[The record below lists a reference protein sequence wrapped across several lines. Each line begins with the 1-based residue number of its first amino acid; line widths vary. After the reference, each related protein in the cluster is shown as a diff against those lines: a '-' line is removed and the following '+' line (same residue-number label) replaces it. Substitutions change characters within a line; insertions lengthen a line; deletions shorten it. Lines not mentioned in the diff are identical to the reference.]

1 MGQGVRR
8 VMFSLDRIIRDKF
21 TLNGLLPC
29 SVSIPHMK
37 GSLANGAVRL
47 PLFDGATQQ
56 DEATAIVSMLAV
68 LAQGGG
74 VRVAILVRKC
84 GALANLITDELAKED
99 ISYFNGLFSD
109 TGSEFTEFNAFA
121 LSEITDAASGEK
133 GISRS
138 SAEKSTPF
146 LINC

>member
-1 MGQGVRR
+1 ML
-8 VMFSLDRIIRDKF
+8 FSLDRIFRDRF

-29 SVSIPHMK
+29 SVSISHMK
-37 GSLANGAVRL
+37 GDLANGATDFHNLLVPCSKTKRL
-47 PLFDGATQQ
+47 PS
-56 DEATAIVSMLAV
+56 VSKVAM
-68 LAQGGG
+68 LAQGSGG
-74 VRVAILVRKC
+74 RIAILVRKC
-84 GALANLITDELAKED
+84 GALANLSTDELTKEGT
-99 ISYFNGLFSD
+99 SYFNGLFLD
-109 TGSEFTEFNAFA
+109 TGPEFTEFNAFA

>member
-1 MGQGVRR
+1 
-8 VMFSLDRIIRDKF
+8 
-21 TLNGLLPC
+21 
-29 SVSIPHMK
+29 
-37 GSLANGAVRL
+37 
-47 PLFDGATQQ
+47 
-56 DEATAIVSMLAV
+56 MLAV

-84 GALANLITDELAKED
+84 GALANLITDELAKEGT
-99 ISYFNGLFSD
+99 SYFNGLFLD
-109 TGSEFTEFNAFA
+109 TGPEFTEFNAFA